1 MHNHVPEIYKP
12 LSLKVYGFFV
22 GIAHR
27 TSGSR
32 ISVRVSSVVELD
44 RVSIPAWCDDY
55 PPMHGCFVNR
65 LKRHSFTA
73 LGVWTDVVAVLA
85 FFAQAPFCLN
95 GPSVST
101 EART

>member
-12 LSLKVYGFFV
+12 LSLKVYGFLSV
-22 GIAHR
+22 SLIALVVQEYPY
-27 TSGSR
+27 GFPA
-32 ISVRVSSVVELD
+32 SSNLIGLVYLLGAM
-44 RVSIPAWCDDY
+44 IT

-85 FFAQAPFCLN
+85 FFA
-95 GPSVST
+95 
-101 EART
+101 